1 MWQIILI
8 HTRSVKCTEANRRQI
23 AAVDINKK
31 VYNDHSAVCL
41 YSVLHNCS
49 TVQLLIQQL
58 SVQSS
63 GSTCQC
69 LSLQLSNQQT
79 RDMPAHS

>member
-1 MWQIILI
+1 MYRGN
-8 HTRSVKCTEANRRQI
+8 TRQI
-23 AAVDINKK
+23 AAVDINNK

-49 TVQLLIQQL
+49 AVQLLIQQL
-58 SVQSS
+58 LVQSS

-69 LSLQLSNQQT
+69 LSLQLSNPQT
-79 RDMPAHS
+79 RDMPAYS